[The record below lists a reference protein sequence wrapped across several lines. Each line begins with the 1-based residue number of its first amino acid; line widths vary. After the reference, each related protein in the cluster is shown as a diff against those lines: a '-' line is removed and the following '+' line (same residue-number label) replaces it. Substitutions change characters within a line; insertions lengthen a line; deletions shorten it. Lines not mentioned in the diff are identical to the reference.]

1 MQILKN
7 ILFESIPI
15 RDMNTIIDT
24 LLLES
29 SRTQNSDELTAL
41 VRPKLGRLM
50 LQNLVP
56 PGQELSVITLDPSL
70 EQMLINSLQ
79 QSNKAGELVIEP
91 KLVEGLIAS
100 VNEQRLLAE
109 ESGFPAVLVVAPP
122 IRPWLARLLKQ
133 RFADISVLAY
143 TEIPEDQN
151 IKVFAR
157 VGLQENEEAA

>member
-41 VRPKLGRLM
+41 VRPRLGRLM

-56 PGQELSVITLDPSL
+56 PGEELSVITLDPAL
-70 EQMLINSLQ
+70 
-79 QSNKAGELVIEP
+79 
-91 KLVEGLIAS
+91 
-100 VNEQRLLAE
+100 
-109 ESGFPAVLVVAPP
+109 
-122 IRPWLARLLKQ
+122 
-133 RFADISVLAY
+133 
-143 TEIPEDQN
+143 
-151 IKVFAR
+151 
-157 VGLQENEEAA
+157 